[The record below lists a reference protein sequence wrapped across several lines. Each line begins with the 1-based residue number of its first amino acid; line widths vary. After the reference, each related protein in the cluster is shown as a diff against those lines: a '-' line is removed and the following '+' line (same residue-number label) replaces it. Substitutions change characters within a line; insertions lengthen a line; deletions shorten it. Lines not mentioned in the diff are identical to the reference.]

1 MVNPN
6 HLKKNRALAL
16 DRMDEL
22 LRTGEERT
30 NKTLTAAEE
39 AEFNKCERQA
49 RLLAEQIDDAERG
62 YRAAGFGGGYPGA
75 GGNFVGPQEPGFHGV
90 GRHFSTLGEQLA
102 TIAEA
107 GRTGG
112 RVDQRLHDVAVET
125 RAATGM
131 GESIP
136 SEGGFVL
143 ESTFSTDLL
152 SAGMAAAK
160 IAPRCRPFPVGPN
173 SNSISLPT
181 IDETSRAT
189 GSRGGALRLYWLPE
203 GGEKLASK
211 PKLKMLQLS
220 LKKLAGLCWATD
232 ELLADSTALEAFIR
246 AAFAA
251 EFSFVVD
258 DCVLRGTG
266 AGQPLGVLASAAL
279 VTQAKEGGQ
288 AQKTITAT
296 NVLTMYSRLLAGS
309 VDTACWFY
317 NMDAF
322 PQLAS
327 MTITA
332 GTAGQPMFVPAGGL
346 SGKPYN
352 TLLGLPLIPLE
363 QCATLGQPGDL
374 VLMDPQRYILA
385 TRGGLQ
391 TASSIHVRFTYDET
405 VFRFVYRIDGQPEL
419 SSVIVPYQ
427 GTATQ
432 SAYIVLEERK

>member
-1 MVNPN
+1 VRNIN
-6 HLKKNRALAL
+6 NKRKELWRCLDSNEALLKTAESENRNLTDTEKRRFEADLAKCQEL
-16 DRMDEL
+16 DREVREL
-22 LRTGEERT
+22 
-30 NKTLTAAEE
+30 
-39 AEFNKCERQA
+39 ERQ
-49 RLLAEQIDDAERG
+49 LD
-62 YRAAGFGGGYPGA
+62 RAGLGGGAASGS
-75 GGNFVGPQEPGFHGV
+75 FIGPQEAGFHGT

-102 TIAEA
+102 VIAEA
-107 GRTGG
+107 GRPGG
-112 RVDQRLHDVAVET
+112 KTDQRLHEVAVES
-125 RAATGM
+125 RGATGM

-136 SEGGFVL
+136 SEGGFIL

-160 IAPRCRPFPVGPN
+160 IAPRCRPFPIGPN
-173 SNSISLPT
+173 SNNINLPT

-220 LKKLAGLCWATD
+220 LKKLAGLCYCTD
-232 ELLADSTALEAFIR
+232 ELLADSTALEAFVR

-251 EFSFVVD
+251 EYAFVID
-258 DCVLRGTG
+258 DCILRGTG
-266 AGQPLGVLASAAL
+266 AGQPLGILGSAAL
-279 VTQAKEGGQ
+279 VTQAEEVGQ
-288 AQKTITAT
+288 AQRTITAT

-332 GTAGQPMFVPAGGL
+332 GTAGQPMFIPAGGL
-346 SGKPYN
+346 SGKPFN

-374 VLMDPQRYILA
+374 ILMDPQRYILA
-385 TRGGLQ
+385 TKGGLQ
-391 TASSIHVRFTYDET
+391 TASSIHVRFSYDET
-405 VFRFVYRIDGQPEL
+405 VFRFVYRLDGQPEL
-419 SSVIVPYQ
+419 SSVITPYM

-432 SAYIVLEERK
+432 SAYICLAERA